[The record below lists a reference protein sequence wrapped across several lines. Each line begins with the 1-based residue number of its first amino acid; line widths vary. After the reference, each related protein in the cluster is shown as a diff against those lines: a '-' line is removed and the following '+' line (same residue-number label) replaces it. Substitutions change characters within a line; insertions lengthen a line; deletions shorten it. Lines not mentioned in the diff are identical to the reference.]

1 MFKDGPN
8 GKELEGGPFAL
19 LTSDCSPEGHPEAP
33 GQAGTQGESASSFLA
48 LPWGEA
54 RRAVP

>member
-1 MFKDGPN
+1 MCKDGPN
-8 GKELEGGPFAL
+8 GKEPEGGPSAL
-19 LTSDCSPEGHPEAP
+19 RTSDGSPEGPPRAP